1 MNITIDTANTS
12 NDLSQRAEESADVS
26 CFLNS
31 SFAAEIER
39 GEFDKVS
46 GFLVQLRKKME

>member
-1 MNITIDTANTS
+1 MMDNIQSLTITLDTTNTS
-12 NDLSQRAEESADVS
+12 TTSSERIDANADVS

-39 GEFDKVS
+39 GEFDKVCD
-46 GFLVQLRKKME
+46 FL